1 HQFRDGDGTGGLA
14 VAVAKR
20 RGAKPRQSRAR
31 PALQSHVV
39 DGADF
44 RFTDKSEASNR
55 TTAAISLSF
64 QGLGSAGDEAKAAR
78 EIGTVTALTA
88 SCWAPTD
95 APRTEACPPDPKG
108 LYAKAKAGGIP
119 NFTGIDSP
127 YELPQDP
134 EIRLGTIGREPDVL
148 AGSEM
153 PADVGNG
160 GFGGLKSQ
168 FPARSTRPPPPPV
181 WRRCASLS

>member
-1 HQFRDGDGTGGLA
+1 
-14 VAVAKR
+14 
-20 RGAKPRQSRAR
+20 
-31 PALQSHVV
+31 
-39 DGADF
+39 
-44 RFTDKSEASNR
+44 
-55 TTAAISLSF
+55 
-64 QGLGSAGDEAKAAR
+64 
-78 EIGTVTALTA
+78 
-88 SCWAPTD
+88 CWAPTD

-181 WRRCASLS
+181 WRRCASLSVTLVRADAGDGSDHTRSPTPTPSPRSNKRRRPRRRVC